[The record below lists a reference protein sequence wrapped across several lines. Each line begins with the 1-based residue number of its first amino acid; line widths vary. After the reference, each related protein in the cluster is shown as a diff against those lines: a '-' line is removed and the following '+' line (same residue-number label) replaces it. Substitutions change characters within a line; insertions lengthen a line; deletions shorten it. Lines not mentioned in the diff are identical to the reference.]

1 MKVGALRGSLTPH
14 LPHPPPGP
22 TSSPASSPWMPCPLP
37 PALWPQAG
45 SQARACSLSLVPV
58 GSAWNWRA
66 CQTPPGLCGHLHPA
80 CFLPWAHV
88 LGRELDIRPPPGGPT
103 DLEKAEGH
111 LPELLNRGA
120 PSGFVKQHQF
130 PPGGHVGPGLPA
142 QALLQSTLD
151 GHLLALPEPAVHLP
165 EAQGS
170 AVYMAPCSRTAGGR
184 APGLSPARPTCWP
197 GAEERQVLHST
208 CSRLH
213 RSWQME
219 PEMMPLRYWSHWGEQ
234 GDAGSGPGK
243 RGLHPRARQRL
254 VRQTHREGLAALIR
268 SSSAGAAALTGP
280 FLPSDRAL
288 QPPESCRC
296 GLS

>member
-22 TSSPASSPWMPCPLP
+22 TSSLASSPWMPCPLP

-45 SQARACSLSLVPV
+45 SQACACSLSLVPV

-80 CFLPWAHV
+80 CCLPCAHV
-88 LGRELDIRPPPGGPT
+88 LGRELDIPPPPGGPT

-165 EAQGS
+165 EAQGP

-184 APGLSPARPTCWP
+184 ASGAEPRRAYLLAGRGGEAGPPLHLLQAAQVLADGARNDALAVLVTLGRAGRRRKWP
-197 GAEERQVLHST
+197 GEARAPSAGPPAPRSPDAQGGACSSHQVELCRSRCPHRALPAFRQ
-208 CSRLH
+208 
-213 RSWQME
+213 
-219 PEMMPLRYWSHWGEQ
+219 
-234 GDAGSGPGK
+234 
-243 RGLHPRARQRL
+243 
-254 VRQTHREGLAALIR
+254 GLAA
-268 SSSAGAAALTGP
+268 P
-280 FLPSDRAL
+280 
-288 QPPESCRC
+288 
-296 GLS
+296 